1 MRLVLNTSVRDLLYT
16 AEACDEGKN
25 VRHIME
31 KKLFMSS
38 REITRCKQFG
48 DGVCIKRGRGSTYS
62 SESAAGSDTGGWLHA
77 FSGQSDPDGFKPVM
91 IRENV
96 FCGDVLRIR
105 IYEDV
110 ANEGDIAANDIPLDI
125 VYEDE
130 DILVVNKPGD
140 MVVHPSYAHYTDSL
154 AGAVK
159 GYYIRTSQN
168 HVVRA
173 IGRLDRETSGLVLF
187 AKNRYVAAILSD
199 RQGGEMSKRKE
210 YLALASGYFDVK
222 QGTIDAPIG
231 ETPGQR
237 MVRCV
242 TADGKRA
249 VTHFEVVR
257 QLDDFALVRLF
268 LETGRTHQIR
278 VHMSHMGHPLLG
290 DGLYGKEIADS
301 HGITRAALHAAHI
314 EFTHPILKKK
324 MSFDADLPQNMKII
338 I

>member
-1 MRLVLNTSVRDLLYT
+1 MNTSVRDLLYT
-16 AEACDEGKN
+16 AEACDEGKSI
-25 VRHIME
+25 RHIME
-31 KKLFMSS
+31 KELFMSS
-38 REITRCKQFG
+38 REITRCKQFD
-48 DGVCIKRGRGSTYS
+48 DGVCIRRANS
-62 SESAAGSDTGGWLHA
+62 SLSIPAFVGKSDADGLHPVFAGKSD
-77 FSGQSDPDGFKPVM
+77 SDGFSPVM
-91 IRENV
+91 IRECV
-96 FCGDVLRIR
+96 FPGDVIRIR

-110 ANEGDIAANDIPLDI
+110 ENEGDIAANDIPLDI

-199 RQGGEMSKRKE
+199 RQGEMSKRKE
-210 YLALASGYFDVK
+210 YLALASGYFEVM
-222 QGTIDAPIG
+222 QGTREAPIG

-242 TADGKRA
+242 TDDGKRA
-249 VTHFEVVR
+249 VTHFAVVR
-257 QLDDFALVRLF
+257 QFDDFALVRLF

-278 VHMSHMGHPLLG
+278 VHMAHTGHPLLG

-324 MSFDADLPQNMKII
+324 MSFDADLPQDMKII